1 MSRTVL
7 WSALVVG
14 LVSGP
19 ASAKPALRADN
30 VACTILSAAELAT
43 VVPSLGAGTPDHPDD
58 PSGLWYG
65 RSCQWHAKGSSGVG
79 VGFMVAKTKD
89 VLPLLASSAL
99 DKPRA
104 DSGRK
109 IETPA
114 PGLGA
119 QSRIETFPTRYI
131 VTFVQGN
138 VVATFNADGGTK
150 APDKAKVLALAK
162 RLAGRL

>member
-1 MSRTVL
+1 MARIVL

-14 LVSGP
+14 LVSGS
-19 ASAKPALRADN
+19 ASAKPDPSANN

-43 VVPSLGAGTPDHPDD
+43 VVPALGAGTPDHPDD

-65 RSCQWHAKGSSGVG
+65 RSCQWHAKGSSGLS
-79 VGFMVAKTKD
+79 VGFMVAKKKD

-99 DKPRA
+99 EKPRP

-114 PGLGA
+114 PGFGA
-119 QSRIETFPTRYI
+119 QSRIETFPTGYV

-138 VVATFNADGGTK
+138 VVVTVNADGGKK
-150 APDKAKVLALAK
+150 APDRAKVLALAK
-162 RLAGRL
+162 LLAGRL